1 MLKKMLALF
10 LCLAVLFSFAACDKE
25 KENSITDSISGK
37 LTQISMNTI
46 DAVQASAQPA
56 QTNPSGK
63 TEKPHKDEDTND
75 PIIEPGDFDDN
86 LDNAM
91 YLYSMQL
98 CDVWVHRSYDDEV
111 YILAIDEA
119 GNLYTDLLE
128 FYESDM
134 DTVSPYTWGV
144 TLDKALVEEYREKSM
159 DHYVNVDEGVGESI
173 VYFKLPSLYSDDKEV
188 IETCPVEISL
198 NSNVMRVF
206 RNDGSTQAFY
216 RSNSIQAG
224 FMLRDSS
231 YYSLLN
237 PPRFG
242 YLTIDSDVDDEFFRI
257 NLKEM
262 LWIGWNHFELMQQYG
277 IDPDDMTNDY
287 MLWDT
292 GITSSFLLPKN
303 DDVSYWVIDWD
314 DYVGLNNTQVDYDE
328 FIDLVSQYSQ
338 YSEGMLVSID
348 TYEDAVYNI
357 SEVYVP

>member
-1 MLKKMLALF
+1 
-10 LCLAVLFSFAACDKE
+10 
-25 KENSITDSISGK
+25 
-37 LTQISMNTI
+37 
-46 DAVQASAQPA
+46 
-56 QTNPSGK
+56 
-63 TEKPHKDEDTND
+63 
-75 PIIEPGDFDDN
+75 
-86 LDNAM
+86 
-91 YLYSMQL
+91 
-98 CDVWVHRSYDDEV
+98 
-111 YILAIDEA
+111 
-119 GNLYTDLLE
+119 
-128 FYESDM
+128 
-134 DTVSPYTWGV
+134 
-144 TLDKALVEEYREKSM
+144 
-159 DHYVNVDEGVGESI
+159 
-173 VYFKLPSLYSDDKEV
+173 
-188 IETCPVEISL
+188 
-198 NSNVMRVF
+198 
-206 RNDGSTQAFY
+206 
-216 RSNSIQAG
+216 
-224 FMLRDSS
+224 MLRDSS